1 MSAPGVCS
9 VYALVNVVSG
19 LHQAISIDPCYV
31 ANDKGDPMIAV
42 YVQPESL
49 TVEQYNKARTALE
62 ASEASVEGRKHH
74 SCFGED
80 GQLMVFEIWESQESY
95 DAFLQYL
102 RPVLQKVG
110 ITPKNQDIMSVVNL
124 EQ

>member
-1 MSAPGVCS
+1 
-9 VYALVNVVSG
+9 
-19 LHQAISIDPCYV
+19 
-31 ANDKGDPMIAV
+31 MIAV
-42 YVQPESL
+42 FVQPESL
-49 TVEQYNKARTALE
+49 TVEQYNKARAGLE
-62 ASEASVEGRKHH
+62 ASGANVDGRKHH

-80 GQLMVFEIWESQESY
+80 GQLMVFEIWDSQESY

-110 ITPKNQDIMSVVNL
+110 ITPKNQDIMFVKNL